1 MSWSLLHGD
10 FGVGAHASLAV
21 RVLQVEAE
29 LKRLR
34 AELDE
39 TNRVLDLTRSEQA
52 KVQTK

>member
-1 MSWSLLHGD
+1 MELRRRIISS
-10 FGVGAHASLAV
+10 GAASLTAAV
-21 RVLQVEAE
+21 CCMQVEAE